1 MFSNIMRVIFNP
13 NNNFIII
20 IIIIF
25 FLPMDWRE
33 YRVRLKHGIMVQ
45 YPPPQKKK
53 PKKQKKQNKKF
64 LWSDTV
70 TNKSL
75 HYVDLC

>member
-13 NNNFIII
+13 NNNFIIII

-45 YPPPQKKK
+45 YPPPKKK
-53 PKKQKKQNKKF
+53 PQKQQTGSPF
-64 LWSDTV
+64 HAATV
-70 TNKSL
+70 TATCYLASPK
-75 HYVDLC
+75 